1 MNLKPSIRY
10 QFRDYVLSILTFLG
24 VNLLILIGVLAGVL
38 SFRMGDNPNI
48 SYSGF
53 SMACAIFLFVYGIVL
68 PRQVTRLCVQLGIC
82 RRTAFLSLFPALL
95 LAALVLALMGQG
107 LLVLFQQVS
116 LHFGAGP
123 IFTDLFSLIYLDG
136 AVQLSLAQ
144 HGMAVLFNMLYMLAG
159 FCLGL
164 FFTFLFWR
172 LNKVGCII
180 AALAIPFVLAG
191 IPALMGLFP
200 TVFAPAVR
208 LLAFLGTLYI
218 SSPWWGMACAL
229 IFALFFALVS
239 WMLIRRTNIRG
250 GSLSK

>member
-1 MNLKPSIRY
+1 MIKNPSY
-10 QFRDYVLSILTFLG
+10 
-24 VNLLILIGVLAGVL
+24 
-38 SFRMGDNPNI
+38 
-48 SYSGF
+48 
-53 SMACAIFLFVYGIVL
+53 
-68 PRQVTRLCVQLGIC
+68 
-82 RRTAFLSLFPALL
+82 
-95 LAALVLALMGQG
+95 
-107 LLVLFQQVS
+107 
-116 LHFGAGP
+116 
-123 IFTDLFSLIYLDG
+123 
-136 AVQLSLAQ
+136 
-144 HGMAVLFNMLYMLAG
+144 

-208 LLAFLGTLYI
+208 LLSFLGTLYI